1 MTGTLLR
8 RVKLGPPVQLPTNDD
23 SRRSRVRRCANEL
36 KTGPMGFNSSTNPMI
51 HGAAHERCPVERRMA
66 SPRHGHWTRF
76 RIEGSSQSHCPTRE
90 ILARRW
96 RIGRNRDESSNRG
109 NFQLRNTVTAILFW
123 EILFSFFFF
132 QFSSKR
138 WGKVFERFFFLYRN
152 RFVAWKIKL
161 DPFHGASKGFRLIS
175 GNWKA

>member
-1 MTGTLLR
+1 MAAWIHLTMTGTLLR

-66 SPRHGHWTRF
+66 SPRHWTRF

-123 EILFSFFFF
+123 EILSSFFFF
-132 QFSSKR
+132 NFHRRGEVRSLK
-138 WGKVFERFFFLYRN
+138 GFFF
-152 RFVAWKIKL
+152 FI
-161 DPFHGASKGFRLIS
+161 
-175 GNWKA
+175 